1 MSSIVY
7 LTFILFQLLS
17 EYQVYSV
24 PTCIIIDTAP
34 PMEEELNNRSS
45 SSLLL
50 RNLRMLD
57 HQRQPAAPE
66 FLVQSI
72 PLSYIDLKQ
81 TSPPPLIDIDQPL
94 LKKSLDEPIIE
105 RTYSPCPIEFLKEIE
120 TQMVVPFE
128 FRRLRIEQ
136 PDHYSKF
143 LDDDPR
149 ETVPDGSTAVYERR
163 SDPEGIRFC
172 RACRDGINHFHV
184 SLQSILISILFF
196 YRSLDTINCL

>member
-1 MSSIVY
+1 MSSSSPSFFFFY
-7 LTFILFQLLS
+7 LTIFLLKYLS

-24 PTCIIIDTAP
+24 PTCIIIDTNTNQRS
-34 PMEEELNNRSS
+34 EDEINNRTG

-57 HQRQPAAPE
+57 HQRSSGLPE
-66 FLVQSI
+66 LVVQSI

-81 TSPPPLIDIDQPL
+81 TSSPSLIDIDHSP
-94 LKKSLDEPIIE
+94 LKKSLTDPIID
-105 RTYSPCPIEFLKEIE
+105 RTFSPCSIKLLNELE

-136 PDHYSKF
+136 PDHHTKF

-149 ETVPDGSTAVYERR
+149 ETVPDSSTAVYERR
-163 SDPEGIRFC
+163 SDPEGTHFC
-172 RACRDGINHFHV
+172 RTCRDGKSF
-184 SLQSILISILFF
+184 L
-196 YRSLDTINCL
+196 Y

>member
-1 MSSIVY
+1 MSPLFIFFY
-7 LTFILFQLLS
+7 LTIFLS
-17 EYQVYSV
+17 EYQVYSI
-24 PTCIIIDTAP
+24 PTCIIIDTNTNQRSDN
-34 PMEEELNNRSS
+34 EINNRTTSS

-57 HQRQPAAPE
+57 HQRSQTAPE
-66 FLVQSI
+66 FVVQSI

-81 TSPPPLIDIDQPL
+81 TSAPPLIDIDQSS
-94 LKKSLDEPIIE
+94 LKKSLTNPIID
-105 RTYSPCPIEFLKEIE
+105 RALAACSIKLLNEIE

-136 PDHYSKF
+136 PDHHTKF

-149 ETVPDGSTAVYERR
+149 ETIPDLSTAVYERR

-172 RACRDGINHFHV
+172 RTCHDGKGFF
-184 SLQSILISILFF
+184 SLKQVLFF
-196 YRSLDTINCL
+196 LFDRYLD

>member
-1 MSSIVY
+1 MSSFPYFY
-7 LTFILFQLLS
+7 LTLVLLKS
-17 EYQVYSV
+17 LQIYSI
-24 PTCIIIDTAP
+24 PTCIIIDTNTNQQT
-34 PMEEELNNRSS
+34 EDEINNRTS

-57 HQRQPAAPE
+57 QQRSPTVPE
-66 FLVQSI
+66 FVVQSI

-81 TSPPPLIDIDQPL
+81 TASPPLIDIDSSSSSSSLQ
-94 LKKSLDEPIIE
+94 KSLIEPIID
-105 RTYSPCPIEFLKEIE
+105 RSLAPCLIKFLNEIE

-149 ETVPDGSTAVYERR
+149 ETVPDLSTAVYERR

-172 RACRDGINHFHV
+172 RTCHDGKPTC
-184 SLQSILISILFF
+184 LLFKQ
-196 YRSLDTINCL
+196 TI